1 MLGSRS
7 EANPFVAEA
16 AFDATCDHSL
26 QHFAVRLITH
36 TVQQLSARPH
46 FLQRGKIAALMVYAR
61 HAIAD
66 KLPGNECQAFTAALQ
81 RLFRSV
87 GRPRTDPVEWVPR
100 TVGNPS
106 R

>member
-1 MLGSRS
+1 
-7 EANPFVAEA
+7 
-16 AFDATCDHSL
+16 
-26 QHFAVRLITH
+26 
-36 TVQQLSARPH
+36 
-46 FLQRGKIAALMVYAR
+46 QRGKIAALMVYAR

-87 GRPRTDPVEWVPR
+87 GRPRTDPVEWVPC

-106 R
+106 VEVTVRIAIIGSAGRIRRCLIDVRHCQSFAVVERRVAAAMM